1 MYVDNH
7 YRQQE
12 IYASAA
18 HLFTIYPWWSMSLS
32 NDFQWNTLRADLI
45 DFVYPTRNTILTSA
59 ATSFDLSLIHIF
71 ESAHRIGRTTS
82 YRYAQ
87 YPVERQ
93 LGDAFHTKLHGTIGN

>member
-32 NDFQWNTLRADLI
+32 NDFQWNALRADLI

-59 ATSFDLSLIHIF
+59 ATSFDFNRLMLQASLLYTHVDDNTRTKGANAGTKTNTLLLS
-71 ESAHRIGRTTS
+71 
-82 YRYAQ
+82 
-87 YPVERQ
+87 
-93 LGDAFHTKLHGTIGN
+93 